1 MYRYIYITF
10 YTSKKV
16 NVKKRFKEKHKK
28 KKEKNF
34 PSAAAIEICV
44 KYS

>member
-16 NVKKRFKEKHKK
+16 NVKKRFKEKDKK
-28 KKEKNF
+28 KL
-34 PSAAAIEICV
+34 SLCGCH
-44 KYS
+44 